1 MEHLLY
7 GRELLLSEMP
17 EPLQIAIINNY
28 LRVEVSASFIKRSD
42 KYYCKRCQNE
52 FTPVNEGE
60 CICDKKCGY
69 CRNCLKMGKVR
80 QCNQFYTLKE
90 PNAFIV
96 RDEKPLAWLGTLSKQ
111 QKEASE
117 TIIETIKNN
126 QKRLL
131 WAVTGAGKTEML
143 FEGIEYALINK
154 KRVCIASPR
163 VDVCLEL
170 APRIKEAFPNTDLAL
185 LYGGMEEEYQYTQL
199 VIATTHQL
207 YRFKE
212 AFDVL
217 IIDEIDAFP
226 FHSDESLHF
235 AANKAKKKEGSL
247 IFLSATPSQTMQKQV
262 KNKKLLSTILP
273 ARYHGYPL
281 PVPQLLWCNNWR
293 KKVLKRPLKTSFGKK
308 IGELIKRKRKF
319 LIFVPNIEWMLL
331 FEKELQNLFP
341 DIAFATV
348 SAEDTERKAKVML
361 MRKDQLQFL
370 VSSTILER
378 GVTFP
383 NIDVLVIG
391 AEDQVFTES
400 ALVQISG
407 RCGRSSDYPKGEVLF
422 YHEGKSL
429 AMKKAVKQIKKMNTL
444 AKKRGLIE

>member
-7 GRELLLSEMP
+7 GRELLLNEMP
-17 EPLQIAIINNY
+17 KPLQKAVINNH
-28 LRVEVSASFIKRSD
+28 LRVEVSSSFINRSG
-42 KYYCKRCQNE
+42 KFYCRRCQNE
-52 FTPVNEGE
+52 VTPVEKGE

-80 QCNQFYTLKE
+80 QCSQFYTLKE

-96 RDEKPLAWLGTLSKQ
+96 KEKNPLAWLGTLSKQ
-111 QKEASE
+111 QKEASN

-126 QKRLL
+126 QTRLL

-143 FEGIEYALINK
+143 FAGIEYALVNK
-154 KRVCIASPR
+154 KRICIASPR

-170 APRIKEAFPNTDLAL
+170 APRIKEAFPHTALAL
-185 LYGGMEEEYQYTQL
+185 LHGGMEEDYQYTQL

-217 IIDEIDAFP
+217 IIDEMDAFP
-226 FHSDESLHF
+226 FHSDESLQF

-247 IFLSATPSQTMQKQV
+247 IFLSATPSQKMQKQV
-262 KNKKLLSTILP
+262 KQKKLLATILP
-273 ARYHGYPL
+273 ARYHGHPL
-281 PVPQLLWCNNWR
+281 PVPQLLWCNHWR
-293 KKVLKRPLKTSFGKK
+293 KKVLKSPLKTSIGKK
-308 IGELIKRKRKF
+308 IAELIERRRKF
-319 LIFVPNIEWMLL
+319 LVFVPNIEWMLL
-331 FEKELQNLFP
+331 FEKELNILFP
-341 DIAFATV
+341 NISFATV
-348 SAEDTERKAKVML
+348 SAEDHERKNKVML
-361 MRKDQLQFL
+361 MRQGKLQFL

-378 GVTFP
+378 GVNFP

-391 AEDQVFTES
+391 AEDRVFTES
-400 ALVQISG
+400 ALVQIAG
-407 RCGRSSDYPKGEVLF
+407 RCGRASDYPKGEVLF

-429 AMKKAVKQIKKMNTL
+429 AMKKAVKQIKKMNAL
-444 AKKRGLIE
+444 AKKRGLVE